1 MSFGMYH
8 PRVKLAA
15 RFSTLEIQFMF
26 FTPQGGTEKSM
37 NEFREG
43 TYPPLWGVSTLDP
56 SRGTKKISLFTGVW
70 LQKIGIYGLVTE
82 ARTSDNS
89 KLKNFQLQM
98 TIPF

>member
-1 MSFGMYH
+1 MYH

-43 TYPPLWGVSTLDP
+43 TYPRKARGLKRAPLKGVLNIIP
-56 SRGTKKISLFTGVW
+56 AYFPFTGA
-70 LQKIGIYGLVTE
+70 QQ
-82 ARTSDNS
+82 R
-89 KLKNFQLQM
+89 
-98 TIPF
+98 